1 VSFYD
6 DVLRELIAAVGA
18 ALFIGNLVALV
29 RRRHDRQTAPAR
41 GSKRGGPRDDRSADL
56 AQAPVARTVLYMV
69 LGFVVMVWGLASFIV
84 G

>member
-6 DVLRELIAAVGA
+6 ELLLELMAAVGA

-29 RRRHDRQTAPAR
+29 RHRRDRETAPTRREQAR
-41 GSKRGGPRDDRSADL
+41 GDADL
-56 AQAPVARTVLYMV
+56 PEAPLARTLVYMA
-69 LGFVVMVWGLASFIV
+69 LGFVVMVWGAGSLLA

>member
-6 DVLRELIAAVGA
+6 ELLLELMAAVGA

-29 RRRHDRQTAPAR
+29 RRRRDRETAPTR
-41 GSKRGGPRDDRSADL
+41 RETGDRSDL
-56 AQAPVARTVLYMV
+56 PEAPVARTLLYMG
-69 LGFVVMVWGLASFIV
+69 LGFVVMTWGIASLIA

>member
-6 DVLRELIAAVGA
+6 ELLLELMAAVGA

-29 RRRHDRQTAPAR
+29 RRRRDRETAPAR
-41 GSKRGGPRDDRSADL
+41 RETGAGSDL
-56 AQAPVARTVLYMV
+56 PEAPVARTLLYMA
-69 LGFVVMVWGLASFIV
+69 LGFIVMIWGIASLIA